1 MAFVLEVRTVN
12 KNIISTIKTQ
22 FTGRITFSKKEL
34 YQVYLKYYTNL
45 NESTFRNKIQELKET
60 GIISSVKR
68 GVYTLTIKP
77 EYRPK
82 ISDKLKRIFS
92 AVKRKNISDNI
103 CIWSSFWLNE
113 FMIHQPMRYV
123 LVLEVDNDV
132 LESVYY
138 FLRDKVYKKI
148 YLKPDENIMLKYA
161 MEEQNPLILLP
172 FKSRS
177 PVEQHKK
184 IVIPSLEK
192 ILVDL
197 FTDSKLFYW
206 VQGEELTNIFYE
218 AFSKYQINFST
229 MIAYARRRGIDKKLK
244 QYLKNEIS
252 IPEEFF

>member
-1 MAFVLEVRTVN
+1 MF
-12 KNIISTIKTQ
+12 
-22 FTGRITFSKKEL
+22 KKI
-34 YQVYLKYYTNL
+34 QPDLKV
-45 NESTFRNKIQELKET
+45 STFGWRIYKLKQNKILKP
-60 GIISSVKR
+60 IKR

-77 EYRPK
+77 EYRPE

-92 AVKRKNISDNI
+92 AVKRENISDNI

-148 YLKPDENIMLKYA
+148 FLKPDEYIMLKYA

-177 PVEQHKK
+177 PVEQHNK

-229 MIAYARRRGIDKKLK
+229 LIAYARRRGVDKKLK
-244 QYLKNEIS
+244 QYLKNEIT

>member
-1 MAFVLEVRTVN
+1 LVFVLEVRTVN

-22 FTGRITFSKKEL
+22 FAGRITFSKKEL

-77 EYRPK
+77 EYQPE

-92 AVKRKNISDNI
+92 AVKRENISDNI
-103 CIWSSFWLNE
+103 CIWNSFWLNE

-148 YLKPDENIMLKYA
+148 FLKPDESIMLKYA
-161 MEEQNPLILLP
+161 M
-172 FKSRS
+172 
-177 PVEQHKK
+177 
-184 IVIPSLEK
+184 LEK
-192 ILVDL
+192 YNLVSIRKLTFRVVRSLRRLLEVALFQMIRILCIIL
-197 FTDSKLFYW
+197 NLHLNT
-206 VQGEELTNIFYE
+206 
-218 AFSKYQINFST
+218 
-229 MIAYARRRGIDKKLK
+229 
-244 QYLKNEIS
+244 
-252 IPEEFF
+252 

>member
-1 MAFVLEVRTVN
+1 MF
-12 KNIISTIKTQ
+12 
-22 FTGRITFSKKEL
+22 KKI
-34 YQVYLKYYTNL
+34 QPDLK
-45 NESTFRNKIQELKET
+45 ESTFGWRIYKLKQDKILKP
-60 GIISSVKR
+60 IKR

-77 EYRPK
+77 EYQPE

-92 AVKRKNISDNI
+92 AVKRENISDNI

-113 FMIHQPMRYV
+113 FMSHQPMRYV

-148 YLKPDENIMLKYA
+148 YMKPDEYIMLKYA

-184 IVIPSLEK
+184 VVIPSLEK

-197 FTDSKLFYW
+197 FSDSKLFYW

-229 MIAYARRRGIDKKLK
+229 LIAYARRRGVDKKLK

>member
-1 MAFVLEVRTVN
+1 MF
-12 KNIISTIKTQ
+12 
-22 FTGRITFSKKEL
+22 KKI
-34 YQVYLKYYTNL
+34 QPDLK
-45 NESTFRNKIQELKET
+45 ESTFGWRIYKLKQDKILKP
-60 GIISSVKR
+60 IKR

-77 EYRPK
+77 EYQPE

-92 AVKRKNISDNI
+92 AVKRENISDNI

-113 FMIHQPMRYV
+113 FMSHQPMRYV

-148 YLKPDENIMLKYA
+148 YMKPDKNIMLKYA

-177 PVEQHKK
+177 PVRQHKK

-192 ILVDL
+192 ILIDL
-197 FTDSKLFYW
+197 FSDSKLFYW

-229 MIAYARRRGIDKKLK
+229 LIAYARRRGVDKKLK